1 MTVKF
6 VPWDCA
12 EILQTEED
20 ILAFIEAALEE
31 NDPAFFAHALGIVA
45 RARGMTDIAKKS
57 GLSRESLYKALSSEG
72 NPSFDTIMKV
82 MKALDLELHVG
93 AATPAAAE

>member
-1 MTVKF
+1 MV
-6 VPWDCA
+6 VALYPWDSAA
-12 EILQTEED
+12 ELDTDED
-20 ILAFIEAALEE
+20 IRDYIEAALEE